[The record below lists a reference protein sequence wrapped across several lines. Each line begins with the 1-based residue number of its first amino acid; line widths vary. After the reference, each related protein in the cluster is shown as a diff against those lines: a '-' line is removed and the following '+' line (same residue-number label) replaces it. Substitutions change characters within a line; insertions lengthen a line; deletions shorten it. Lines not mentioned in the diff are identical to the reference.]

1 MPPDALIAEYLDA
14 IRYRRYTRSVLIER
28 RRFLEIATAGGTD
41 AWFMAAP
48 VEEIVAAARARSRVR
63 SKANLQ
69 KLRSTVEDYRRWRRQ
84 RDEPSTEPE
93 RPREEHRAEVSS

>member
-1 MPPDALIAEYLDA
+1 MPPGSSVEDYLDA
-14 IRYRRYTRSVLIER
+14 IRYRRYSLSVLLEW
-28 RRFLEIATAGGTD
+28 RRFLALAVAGGSD

-93 RPREEHRAEVSS
+93 RPREVHRAEVSS